1 MYRLYAPIWHFSH
14 QRMKFQRHL
23 QGSDFWTNFV
33 TFWQNILGNVFLILL
48 WIWLVLLSFSKKIV
62 KFSYQEIEIKT
73 LTSSNVG
80 KHQENFF
87 LNLNYIFDSYY
98 HGLLVL
104 PSESGA
110 RTSRSA
116 ANWKVTT
123 IQNFSYWKI
132 QEFVGMKIWRSWDS
146 FWFPSKQ

>member
-1 MYRLYAPIWHFSH
+1 
-14 QRMKFQRHL
+14 
-23 QGSDFWTNFV
+23 
-33 TFWQNILGNVFLILL
+33 
-48 WIWLVLLSFSKKIV
+48 V

-116 ANWKVTT
+116 AN
-123 IQNFSYWKI
+123 
-132 QEFVGMKIWRSWDS
+132 
-146 FWFPSKQ
+146 